1 MQSELRVKEEWSEC
15 KRRVEWVKDDRSERE
30 RRVG

>member
-1 MQSELRVKEEWSEC
+1 MQSGLKVKEEWSESE
-15 KRRVEWVKDDRSERE
+15 RRVEWVKEDRSERE

>member
-1 MQSELRVKEEWSEC
+1 MQSGLKVKEEWSKSE
-15 KRRVEWVKDDRSERE
+15 RRVEWVKEDRSERE